1 MKKIFDELF
10 VNKEKFIDNLLNK
23 CMDVINNDGTEKD
36 IHIIEEKIE
45 NIKREKKKLIKLYTS
60 ELITESEF
68 EEENKLYN
76 EKLNK
81 VNNEYENMKKA
92 RESMSS
98 EKTKD
103 ILRKSFEKDLNFNL
117 GIPDSILD
125 KMLDKIYVK
134 KEDETGLAN
143 LEIILKVGLKTNLLY
158 KKKKYFKCIENAQI
172 AS

>member
-1 MKKIFDELF
+1 MKRIFDELF

-23 CMDVINNDGTEKD
+23 CMEIIEDDGLEED

-45 NIKREKKKLIKLYTS
+45 NIKKEKKKLIKLYTS

-68 EEENKLYN
+68 EEENKAYN

-81 VNNEYENMKKA
+81 IEVEYENMKKT
-92 RESMSS
+92 RDTTSNQEI
-98 EKTKD
+98 KD
-103 ILRKSFEKDLNFNL
+103 ILRKSFEKDLDFNL
-117 GIPDSILD
+117 GIPDQILD